1 MDISFLFLLLI
12 PIVAFMYSAVGHGGA
27 SGYLALMALFSFSPE
42 VMKPT
47 ALMLNLIV
55 AGLSFYHYW
64 RKGHFNFKLFL
75 VFSIG
80 SIPLSFVGGLIEVD
94 TRLYKIVLG
103 LLLIFAVPRILNV
116 FGRESEKTKEVPW
129 VSGLIF
135 GASIGFLSGLIGIG
149 GGIILSPL
157 ILLMHWGK
165 MKEAA
170 AVSALFIWVNS
181 AAGMMGQLVKGVE
194 FDSNLWLYILLAI
207 CGGFLGGLSGSAR
220 MKNSNLKFL
229 LAFVLILASIKL
241 IFVS

>member
-64 RKGHFNFKLFL
+64 RKGHFNFKLFI

-94 TRLYKIVLG
+94 TRLYKIVL
-103 LLLIFAVPRILNV
+103 
-116 FGRESEKTKEVPW
+116 
-129 VSGLIF
+129 
-135 GASIGFLSGLIGIG
+135 
-149 GGIILSPL
+149 
-157 ILLMHWGK
+157 
-165 MKEAA
+165 
-170 AVSALFIWVNS
+170 
-181 AAGMMGQLVKGVE
+181 
-194 FDSNLWLYILLAI
+194 
-207 CGGFLGGLSGSAR
+207 
-220 MKNSNLKFL
+220 
-229 LAFVLILASIKL
+229 
-241 IFVS
+241 

>member
-1 MDISFLFLLLI
+1 
-12 PIVAFMYSAVGHGGA
+12 
-27 SGYLALMALFSFSPE
+27 
-42 VMKPT
+42 MK
-47 ALMLNLIV
+47 
-55 AGLSFYHYW
+55 FQD
-64 RKGHFNFKLFL
+64 FNFKLFI

-103 LLLIFAVPRILNV
+103 LLLIFAVLRILNV

-135 GASIGFLSGLIGIG
+135 GVSIGFLSGLIGIG

-181 AAGMMGQLVKGVE
+181 AAGGISTG
-194 FDSNLWLYILLAI
+194 
-207 CGGFLGGLSGSAR
+207 
-220 MKNSNLKFL
+220 
-229 LAFVLILASIKL
+229 
-241 IFVS
+241 

>member
-64 RKGHFNFKLFL
+64 RKGHFNFKLFI

-103 LLLIFAVPRILNV
+103 LLLIFAVLRILNV

-135 GASIGFLSGLIGIG
+135 GVSIGFLSGLIGIG

>member
-1 MDISFLFLLLI
+1 MEISVLFLILI
-12 PIVAFMYSAVGHGGA
+12 PLVAFMYSAVGHGGA

-64 RKGHFNFKLFL
+64 RKGHFNLKLFL
-75 VFSIG
+75 IFSIG
-80 SIPLSFVGGLIEVD
+80 SIPLSFVGGLMEVD
-94 TRLYKIVLG
+94 TRLYKIILG
-103 LLLIFAVPRILNV
+103 LLLIFAVLRILNV

-129 VSGLIF
+129 GSGLLV

-181 AAGMMGQLVKGVE
+181 ASGMMGQLVHGVE
-194 FDSNLWLYILLAI
+194 FDRNLWLYILLAI
-207 CGGFLGGLSGSAR
+207 IGGFLGGLSGSSK

-229 LAFVLILASIKL
+229 LAFVLILASVKL